1 MLFTS
6 ESQQTYKPPARLC
19 LFLSPVYRPPSTKCG
34 FKYFF
39 NLGRMGYGEG
49 GTPNM
54 ENEIY
59 ELHAERHALSTAI
72 KSQLKLDGRVY

>member
-1 MLFTS
+1 
-6 ESQQTYKPPARLC
+6 
-19 LFLSPVYRPPSTKCG
+19 
-34 FKYFF
+34 
-39 NLGRMGYGEG
+39 MGYGEG

-72 KSQLKLDGRVY
+72 KNQLKLDGRVY